1 MFITQAGKGRPAK
14 TFSVLAGHAAA
25 IVLIQPHFGVLM
37 GKAPFDVKERACR
50 ILSYAAW
57 TVNRFHAQDLIK
69 KAENQGIEPML
80 EDLLRKNN

>member
-1 MFITQAGKGRPAK
+1 
-14 TFSVLAGHAAA
+14 
-25 IVLIQPHFGVLM
+25 M

-69 KAENQGIEPML
+69 KAANQGIDPML